1 MRVPAT
7 TAGTQ
12 MAMTAGKRSMM
23 EPKRRHTPAVVS
35 VKDATRLAEE
45 ILTEANVI
53 RKAEPELFEL
63 ASAIHGHMAWMGDTS
78 YGEGDTSYGEVVA
91 GQDDPDEDILTTY
104 NKWLDDA
111 TAAYLNHAGKA
122 RNPAV
127 YAAEMFA
134 NPDIW
139 SQVPE
144 LTRDKFALMTAFRN
158 WLHDYARGPEVQ
170 AATPRTSPAKAWP
183 KED

>member
-1 MRVPAT
+1 
-7 TAGTQ
+7 
-12 MAMTAGKRSMM
+12 MM
-23 EPKRRHTPAVVS
+23 EPKRRFTPAVVS
-35 VKDATRLAEE
+35 AKDATRLAEE
-45 ILTEANVI
+45 ILAEANVI

-63 ASAIHGHMAWMGDTS
+63 ASAIHGHMAWMGDVS
-78 YGEGDTSYGEVVA
+78 YGEGIA
-91 GQDDPDEDILTTY
+91 GQEDPDEDLLTTY

-111 TAAYLNHAGKA
+111 TGEYLKHAGPA

-139 SQVPE
+139 AQVPE
-144 LTRDKFALMTAFRN
+144 LSRDKFALMTAFRN
-158 WLHDYARGPEVQ
+158 WLHDYARGPEVH
-170 AATPRTSPAKAWP
+170 AAMPTTSPAKAWP